1 MKYLYL
7 RDKLQKCKGGKD
19 RITSTH
25 FTCLKLLYYLGLLL
39 NKFCIKLIL
48 SYSRCSFIQRNTV
61 AMLSVIETL
70 NFYSFDCFLVS
81 KIPDSTEE
89 PDVIQ
94 TSIGYS
100 SSLIS
105 GFFGF

>member
-1 MKYLYL
+1 
-7 RDKLQKCKGGKD
+7 
-19 RITSTH
+19 
-25 FTCLKLLYYLGLLL
+25 
-39 NKFCIKLIL
+39 
-48 SYSRCSFIQRNTV
+48 
-61 AMLSVIETL
+61 MLSVIETL
-70 NFYSFDCFLVS
+70 NFYSFGCFLVS